1 MVKML
6 ALGFTVLSFTGTLLA
21 ADAFTGTW
29 KLNVAASQY
38 AAGMAP
44 KDVTVVV
51 AEKGADMT
59 VSATGTAGDGKP
71 MSVKYSMPL
80 KGGPLSYTEG
90 APASGVTTTIKRVN
104 ASTIDSTSSLNGKEV
119 GSTHAVVSADGKT
132 LTRTVKGVDAQGK
145 AFQNTE
151 VYERQ

>member
-6 ALGFTVLSFTGTLLA
+6 ALGLTVLSFTGTLLA

-29 KLNVAASQY
+29 KLNVAESKY
-38 AAGMAP
+38 SAGMAP
-44 KDVTVVV
+44 KDVTVVI

-80 KGGPLSYTEG
+80 KGGPVSYTEG
-90 APASGVTTTIKRVN
+90 ALRPVRPQRS
-104 ASTIDSTSSLNGKEV
+104 
-119 GSTHAVVSADGKT
+119 
-132 LTRTVKGVDAQGK
+132 KG
-145 AFQNTE
+145 
-151 VYERQ
+151 